1 MMKQDSVLTVPTELF
16 LALYTVQTSDQQA
29 VCTVFICKRNDF
41 SVFFSADLKKNI
53 SFHCPGLCIHFVC
66 ASAMPLLHFF

>member
-1 MMKQDSVLTVPTELF
+1 MMKQDSALTVPTELF

-41 SVFFSADLKKNI
+41 SVFINR
-53 SFHCPGLCIHFVC
+53 CVNG
-66 ASAMPLLHFF
+66 